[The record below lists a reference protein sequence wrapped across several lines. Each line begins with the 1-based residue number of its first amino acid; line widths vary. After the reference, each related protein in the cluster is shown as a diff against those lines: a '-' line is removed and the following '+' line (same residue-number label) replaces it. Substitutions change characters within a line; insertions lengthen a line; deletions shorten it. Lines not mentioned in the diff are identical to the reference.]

1 MRNVFGNWVINNKQ
15 NGASEKQFSLEL
27 RIWAWLAGNALIGG
41 ASESVKQKKNCNKK
55 TKAKQ
60 IK

>member
-27 RIWAWLAGNALIGG
+27 RMWAWLAGNALIGG
-41 ASESVKQKKNCNKK
+41 ASESVKKKKIVIKK
-55 TKAKQ
+55 QRPSK
-60 IK
+60 